1 MWETTVI
8 VGLGVVC
15 LLGVLMTTVRL
26 PGTWL
31 IVAAAAGY
39 GWWSD
44 WRDVTV
50 TIVVVLGGAAIV
62 GELLELLM
70 SVFAVRRAGASGRAS
85 WGGLIGGFLGMIF
98 LSFLIPIPLV
108 GAMFGALL
116 GCFAGSML
124 GELSAG
130 RKLTQ
135 GTKVGVFAAIGFA
148 LGTALKMAIALA
160 MAGGV
165 MAAAL
170 FSGGTVGA

>member
-1 MWETTVI
+1 M
-8 VGLGVVC
+8 GLGVVC
-15 LLGVLMTTVRL
+15 LLGVLMTAVRL

-31 IVAAAAGY
+31 ILAAAAAY

-44 WRDVTV
+44 WREVTV
-50 TIVVVLGGAAIV
+50 AIVVVLGAVAIV

-70 SVFAVRRAGASGRAS
+70 SVFAARRAGASGRAS
-85 WGGLIGGFLGMIF
+85 WGGLIGGLLGMIF
-98 LSFLIPIPLV
+98 LSFLVPIPLL
-108 GAMFGALL
+108 GTMLGALL

-124 GELSAG
+124 GELSVG
-130 RKLTQ
+130 RKLAQ
-135 GTKVGVFAAIGFA
+135 GARVGVFAAIGFA

-165 MAAAL
+165 MTAAL